1 MIRYPEYNRKMT
13 WLLQQGKVEEFN
25 DLRPPEKEMGREINL
40 ERVNFSGSCLAKANL
55 YGANLRFANFS
66 GTTLKDTIFRDTDLF
81 SANFKDAIMIDTD
94 MVGARVDHV
103 DFSAIKIFQGVN
115 ISGMCGLSFEQQE
128 FLLDSIKQGWNWNNN
143 PKHIS
148 HIIAEIMKQRGF

>member
-1 MIRYPEYNRKMT
+1 MIRNANYNRKMT

-25 DLRPPEKEMGREINL
+25 ALRPPEKEMGREINL
-40 ERVNFSGSCLAKANL
+40 ERANFS
-55 YGANLRFANFS
+55 GANLRFANFS

-94 MVGARVDHV
+94 MVGARVDYV

-128 FLLDSIKQGWNWNNN
+128 FLLDTIKQGWNWNNN

-148 HIIAEIMKQRGF
+148 QIIAEIMKQRGF